1 MADVVV
7 IGGAVMGSAVAYF
20 LTADPAFQGEVVVV
34 EPDPSYANTATARS
48 WGGLR
53 QQFSTPENILIGR
66 FGVDFV
72 RAAPDLLE
80 VDGDKPAFSFRE
92 QGYLVLATDGGWEQL
107 GANVELQNSLG
118 ADIELLPRA
127 QLRDR
132 FSWLSVDDLAG
143 GAFGRRHEGWIDPYS
158 LLQAF
163 RRKARAQGAHYVH
176 DRVVG
181 IDVVD
186 GKATGVRLGSGEPI
200 AAAHVV
206 NAAGPAA
213 GRIAALAGIKLP
225 VSPRKRM
232 SYAFDCRE
240 GPRHMPLV
248 FDISGT
254 GMRPEGNQYMAIL
267 GPDEADD
274 VDADP
279 DDFEPEDARFAE
291 VIWPIIAAR
300 VPAFEA
306 IKLARSW
313 AGHYDYNHFDHNAV
327 IGPHPELGNF
337 HFCNGFSGHGIQ
349 QSPAAG
355 RAVAELIVNGS
366 FQTLDLTRFGYAR
379 IANNA
384 PLREQNVV

>member
-1 MADVVV
+1 MADVVI
-7 IGGAVMGSAVAYF
+7 IGGAVMGSAAAYF
-20 LTADPAFQGEVVVV
+20 LTADPTFDGDVVVV
-34 EPDPSYANTATARS
+34 EPDPSYAFTATARS

-53 QQFSTPENILIGR
+53 QQFSTPENIQIGR

-92 QGYLVLATDGGWEQL
+92 QGYLVLATDAGWEQL

-118 ADIELLPRA
+118 ADIELLP
-127 QLRDR
+127 QGPLKDR
-132 FSWLSVDDLAG
+132 FGWLHADDLAG

-163 RRKARAQGAHYVH
+163 RRKARAQGARYVH

-181 IDVVD
+181 IDIAGD
-186 GKATGVRLGSGEPI
+186 KATGVTLASGERI
-200 AAAHVV
+200 AAGHVV
-206 NAAGPAA
+206 NAAGPA
-213 GRIAALAGIKLP
+213 GGQVAALAGIPLP
-225 VSPRKRM
+225 VTPRKRM

-240 GPRHMPLV
+240 GPQNMPLV

-279 DDFEPEDARFAE
+279 TDFEPEDARFDE
-291 VIWPIIAAR
+291 VIWPIIAGR
-300 VPAFEA
+300 IPAFQA

-313 AGHYDYNHFDHNAV
+313 AGHYDYNTFDHNAV
-327 IGPHPELGNF
+327 IGPHPTIGNF
-337 HFCNGFSGHGIQ
+337 LFCNGFSGHGIQ

-355 RAVAELIVNGS
+355 RAIAELIVHGA
-366 FQTLDLTRFGYAR
+366 FQTLDLTRFGYGR
-379 IANNA
+379 IPANA